1 MMKIYVKCSSIWIYP
16 YYKGQV
22 PYLEKMLSVWDT
34 VLHHYT
40 QKMYCFDKEENEKYG
55 VLKLPKGIGIETVE
69 NAINDLG
76 IEHTVIN
83 REDSFPEI
91 KTINVPMKKD
101 PLNDIQYESVAFLNK
116 NANKHQ
122 MFLTLDVGMG
132 KTYCVTK
139 HISDMKKCAMIIS
152 FNLSYQWEQRIVE
165 DYTELK
171 SGKDV
176 ISIVGTQYL
185 EDVIHDRVKPNASIY
200 IVTIN
205 TLCKLME
212 LYGYEELQKLANKLN
227 IGIKVFDEAHNR
239 YKMFNEI
246 DLNMQVDETIYVTAT
261 PGRSRTE
268 EDKMYAKMYRSIPA
282 YGSWTSKLNN
292 HYIIKHLTIN
302 SYASASDR
310 LAMKT
315 VRGLMSS
322 KYTKFLMDKYHDE
335 IMKIMET
342 YLLPILQEDDNGK
355 VLIVTDLLQNIV
367 QIKTWFENKHPE
379 YSIGTYCL
387 IIDNKAEREKQL
399 EKRIILGTVGSMQ
412 NGKDIANL
420 RAIFP
425 LTQFSSSIVT
435 KQLLGRLRPL
445 SDGRRVYYF
454 DLADRSV
461 PDTMRQRFSRDKV
474 FKDKADGEIMEDYID
489 MEHVGR

>member
-1 MMKIYVKCSSIWIYP
+1 MMKIYLKCSSIWIYP

-22 PYLEKMLSVWDT
+22 PYLEKLLSVWDT

-40 QKMYCFDKEENEKYG
+40 QRMYCFDKENNEKYG

-69 NAINDLG
+69 NAVNDLG
-76 IEHTVIN
+76 IEYTIIN
-83 REDSFPEI
+83 REDDFPDI
-91 KTINVPMKKD
+91 KTINVPMKRD
-101 PLNDIQYESVAFLNK
+101 PLDDIQYESISFLNK

-132 KTYCVTK
+132 KTYCVVK
-139 HISDMKKCAMIIS
+139 HISEMKKCAMIIS
-152 FNLSYQWEQRIVE
+152 FNLSYQWEQRIE

-171 SGKDV
+171 TGKDV

-185 EDVIHDRVKPNASIY
+185 EDVIHGKVKPDASIY

-205 TLCKLME
+205 TLSKLME
-212 LYGYEELQKLANKLN
+212 LYGYEELQKLADKLN

-268 EDKMYAKMYRSIPA
+268 EDKMYAKMYRAIPA

-292 HYIIKHLTIN
+292 HYIIKHVTIN

-310 LAMKT
+310 LSMKT

-322 KYTKFLMDKYHDE
+322 KYTKYLIDKYYDQM
-335 IMKIMET
+335 MKIMEM
-342 YLLPILQEDDNGK
+342 YLLPILKEDNNGK
-355 VLIVTDLLQNIV
+355 VLIVTDLLQTIT
-367 QIKTWFENKHPE
+367 QIKEWFSKHHPE

-387 IIDNKAEREKQL
+387 IIDNKSEREKQL
-399 EKRIILGTVGSMQ
+399 ENRIILGTVGSMQ

-425 LTQFSSSIVT
+425 LTQFSSQIVT

-445 SDGRRVYYF
+445 KDGRKVYYF

-474 FKDKADGEIMEDYID
+474 FRDRADGEIMEDLID